1 PVVVMPDT
9 PESPHPNTPQSL
21 QPNTPSAVV
30 TGANSGIGRATA
42 ITLAKAGY
50 HIYATVRGLAKA
62 DKLLAKATTEGVNDL
77 ITLIE
82 MDVADSASVNRG
94 FAEIF
99 TSTDHVDVLVNNAG
113 VGGNAVTEE
122 CPIETYNEVF
132 NINHNGSVRCIQA
145 VLPGMRARRSGTI
158 VNVSSVVGKIT
169 AIAQSPYYVSKWAVE
184 GMSEGLAQELAPFG
198 IRVAIIE
205 PGVTRSSIFAKNIDA
220 PNQSGAYD
228 AHYRRLFAF
237 YAEGIAKATPAEE
250 AAATILEAITTHEP
264 RLRWRCSWGA
274 DELIRA
280 RESMTDEEWVALG
293 QHDDDNAYYDEFEQR
308 FGLDI
313 RPKG

>member
-1 PVVVMPDT
+1 MPDT

-21 QPNTPSAVV
+21 QPNIPSAVV

-62 DKLLAKATTEGVNDL
+62 DKLLTKATTEGVNDL

-99 TSTDHVDVLVNNAG
+99 TSTNHVDVLVNNAG

-132 NINHNGSVRCIQA
+132 NINHNGAVRCIQA

-293 QHDDDNAYYDEFEQR
+293 QHVDDNAYYDEFEQR